1 MRTGFFIARNGECPL
16 EGPPNQEK
24 EGRTMKLTQPSP
36 MIRNAGIM
44 ALLCACAQMALAL
57 GLFWALRANT
67 V

>member
-1 MRTGFFIARNGECPL
+1 
-16 EGPPNQEK
+16 
-24 EGRTMKLTQPSP
+24 MKLTQPSP